1 MSKSSALV
9 AGFVAGSAAGSLVAY
24 WVLTRRQSPNEV
36 NLRSEADRNTV
47 GSVVAELQREFGV
60 STDDLRE
67 VMTSMTSRM
76 WEGLAREDGQL
87 KMIPT
92 YVTHLPTGEETGDF
106 LALDLGGS
114 NFRVLKVTL
123 VPGKTPT
130 ISSRKFVVTR
140 HD

>member
-9 AGFVAGSAAGSLVAY
+9 AGFVAGSAAGALVAY
-24 WVLTRRQSPNEV
+24 CVLTRRQSPNEV

-67 VMTSMTSRM
+67 VMTSMTRRM